1 MIRKTLS
8 ILVALSI
15 ILLTSC
21 SHKLD
26 IAVVNIHKVDSYIP
40 SSIAYYLPKT
50 KISIELQL
58 TKISEKKGPY
68 ADYAGEFLGSIDN
81 VITQNKT
88 YWEISDVKINTT
100 PIRDTNNLWLITGAL
115 PWIYNIHLT
124 PEGFLASIN
133 TIPRSSYK
141 PFWQEEKFV
150 EQNKYNTV
158 TQNITTVDRGY
169 KEVYDTIF
177 KVQEFDTIQRVV
189 PVIKKRLIR
198 KSAREQAQE
207 IANEIFTLRDDR
219 EALLVGEGD
228 SEYLPDGQALKE
240 MLQGIDKLEQQ
251 YLSLFVGRV
260 DKTSYHYKY
269 ETIPEPKN
277 NLTKQIIFRFS
288 PQYGLLP
295 IRDMRGKPVYLEI
308 ETLGTTAPLNTFTK
322 NQELLRRI
330 EKLPDGNRGLVYRIP
345 EVAIVRIKM
354 DNKLLAQKQ
363 ILLPQAG
370 VVARLPIEILKY
382 GQAQIQFDPT
392 TGSLISISLPEK

>member
-1 MIRKTLS
+1 MHRTLS
-8 ILVALSI
+8 ILVTVFF

-26 IAVVNIHKVDSYIP
+26 IAVVNIHKVHTYIP
-40 SSIAYYLPKT
+40 RSIAYYLPKT

-58 TKISEKKGPY
+58 TKVSEQKGPY
-68 ADYAGEFLGSIDN
+68 ADYTEEFLGSIDN
-81 VITQNKT
+81 VITQDRT

-100 PIRDTNNLWLITGAL
+100 PVRDTNNLWLITGTL

-124 PEGFLASIN
+124 PEGFLASVN
-133 TIPRSSYK
+133 TNPHSSYK
-141 PFWQEEKFV
+141 PSWQEEKFV
-150 EQNKYNTV
+150 EQNKYNTI

-177 KVQEFDTIQRVV
+177 KVQELDTIQRVI
-189 PVIKKRLIR
+189 PVIKKRVIR
-198 KSAREQAQE
+198 KSTREQAQE

-240 MLQGIDKLEQQ
+240 MLEGIDRQEQQ

-269 ETIPEPKN
+269 VTIPEPKN

-295 IRDMRGKPVYLEI
+295 IKDMRGKPIYLEI
-308 ETLGTTAPLNTFTK
+308 ETPGTTNPLKNFIK
-322 NQELLRRI
+322 NQDLLRRI
-330 EKLPDGNRGLVYRIP
+330 EKLPDGNKGLAYRIP
-345 EVAIVRIKM
+345 EIAIVRIKLG
-354 DNKLLAQKQ
+354 NKLLAQKQ

-370 VVARLPIEILKY
+370 TIARLPIEILKY

-392 TGSLISISLPEK
+392 TGALISILFPEK